1 METFS
6 SKDLAMKAQ
15 KKFLSHMA
23 SKSMAQM
30 MVDDTSG
37 EVLDELYRVS
47 KLHTGNRAEAQK
59 VLKNLVKVAVKVAI
73 LIRHDKFSKDELKLA
88 QEFRKKL
95 HNGAMTAISF
105 QEHEQLLHD
114 MMQQLNLLV
123 RAQTEGVQ
131 PASAAATLVLA
142 STHPPTDLN
151 PIRADALV
159 ANPESYAGEPETC
172 REFLLQ

>member
-1 METFS
+1 MEAFS

-73 LIRHDKFSKDELKLA
+73 LIRHDKFSKDELKVA

-105 QEHEQLLHD
+105 QE
-114 MMQQLNLLV
+114 
-123 RAQTEGVQ
+123 VQ
-131 PASAAATLVLA
+131 PPILTQRQHLKGNVIGRPLLSKQIPKK
-142 STHPPTDLN
+142 STFPFISSFCPLFD
-151 PIRADALV
+151 
-159 ANPESYAGEPETC
+159 
-172 REFLLQ
+172 